1 VSRLWLESGL
11 PTVTGRGRCDSIKTQ
26 KRRHD
31 TPRLA
36 KRSAMAAAGEL
47 EQIRSNTPIY
57 LWGSEFD
64 RAI

>member
-1 VSRLWLESGL
+1 MRLSLECGL
-11 PTVTGRGRCDSIKTQ
+11 PTVAGRGRFDPIKTK
-26 KRRHD
+26 KRRPD

-36 KRSAMAAAGEL
+36 KRSAMAAAGDL